1 MAESFSG
8 HPTFA
13 IESFETFHRHMNN
26 LAVVEIFFPVNFSDD
41 QLNSSRRP
49 HHQVHRPLIYP
60 LEGTLAPANPPHA
73 FSFSSGNHHGSVCGW
88 LFGYQ
93 ISPSVSPA
101 ATRPFNYPT
110 LTFEPCN
117 SVFQT
122 LFCLTTF
129 FSRFLCLSSLI
140 SSRSKG
146 VLWIIKP
153 SSIPEQC
160 FSWKGGPFRCNILFF
175 WYFSDV

>member
-26 LAVVEIFFPVNFSDD
+26 LTVVKIFFPVNFSDD
-41 QLNSSRRP
+41 HLNSSRRP

-60 LEGTLAPANPPHA
+60 LEGTLAPASPPHA
-73 FSFSSGNHHGSVCGW
+73 FSFSSGNHHGSVRGW
-88 LFGYQ
+88 RMGG
-93 ISPSVSPA
+93 SS
-101 ATRPFNYPT
+101 ATRFHLRCRPFNYPT

-122 LFCLTTF
+122 LFCPTTF
-129 FSRFLCLSSLI
+129 FLGFCACL
-140 SSRSKG
+140 
-146 VLWIIKP
+146 P
-153 SSIPEQC
+153 
-160 FSWKGGPFRCNILFF
+160 
-175 WYFSDV
+175 